1 MLLKPSQGTQGREM
15 NRNARI
21 ASLLGLAGCLCVSL
35 AQPALAAGPLLS
47 GYGGPGAGEQAILG
61 ATLLGG
67 HRGDSVSGRSVGSQ
81 ASGGA
86 VPGSSSATVA
96 SGSPRSRSAGTGG
109 TTPGGTSPPGS
120 GGAHGSSATRG
131 SADGSATHGSGVTA
145 NGSVVHAYV
154 YPSSLR
160 LASANS
166 SAFAISGGE
175 ALLTILAIATLAL
188 VGVLTVRLSRLQR

>member
-1 MLLKPSQGTQGREM
+1 M

-47 GYGGPGAGEQAILG
+47 GYGGPGTGEQAILG

-67 HRGDSVSGRSVGSQ
+67 HRGGSGSGPSTGSQ

-86 VPGSSSATVA
+86 VGGSSSATVDG
-96 SGSPRSRSAGTGG
+96 GSTRSRNSGTGG
-109 TTPGGTSPPGS
+109 TVPGGTSPPDS
-120 GGAHGSSATRG
+120 GGAHGSSGTRG
-131 SADGSATHGSGVTA
+131 SAGGSATHGSGATT

-154 YPSSLR
+154 YPTSLR

-166 SAFAISGGE
+166 SVLAISGGE
-175 ALLTILAIATLAL
+175 ALVTILAIATLTL

>member
-1 MLLKPSQGTQGREM
+1 M
-15 NRNARI
+15 NRNTRI

-67 HRGDSVSGRSVGSQ
+67 HRGGSGSGRPADSQ
-81 ASGGA
+81 TSGGA

-96 SGSPRSRSAGTGG
+96 GGSTRSRSSGTGG
-109 TTPGGTSPPGS
+109 TVPGGTSPPGS
-120 GGAHGSSATRG
+120 GGAHGSSGTRG
-131 SADGSATHGSGVTA
+131 SADRSATHGSWRDGERV
-145 NGSVVHAYV
+145 VVHAYV

-160 LASANS
+160 LASADS
-166 SAFAISGGE
+166 SALAISGGE

>member
-1 MLLKPSQGTQGREM
+1 M

-67 HRGDSVSGRSVGSQ
+67 HRGRSGSGRSTGSQ

-86 VPGSSSATVA
+86 VQGSSSATVVG
-96 SGSPRSRSAGTGG
+96 GSKRSRNSGTGG
-109 TTPGGTSPPGS
+109 TVPGGTSPPGS
-120 GGAHGSSATRG
+120 DGAHGSSGTRG
-131 SADGSATHGSGVTA
+131 SSGAHGSAGRSATHGSGVTA

-154 YPSSLR
+154 YPTSLR

-166 SAFAISGGE
+166 SALAISGGE
-175 ALLTILAIATLAL
+175 ALVTILAIATLAL